1 MAPHVLMFK
10 SKVHRPMYTINSRKY
25 MDIKLERSI
34 AEKVQ
39 EIQSSERVSL
49 GSNPLND
56 DVLVVKV
63 PWRYKKVDCD
73 IIGITPVQE
82 MKEGDDIWSGI
93 EYCGLW
99 ATGHHWKFATI
110 GVV

>member
-1 MAPHVLMFK
+1 
-10 SKVHRPMYTINSRKY
+10 

-34 AEKVQ
+34 VEKVQ
-39 EIQSSERVSL
+39 EIQN
-49 GSNPLND
+49 NPLKD

-99 ATGHHWKFATI
+99 TTGHHWKFTTI
-110 GVV
+110 GIS